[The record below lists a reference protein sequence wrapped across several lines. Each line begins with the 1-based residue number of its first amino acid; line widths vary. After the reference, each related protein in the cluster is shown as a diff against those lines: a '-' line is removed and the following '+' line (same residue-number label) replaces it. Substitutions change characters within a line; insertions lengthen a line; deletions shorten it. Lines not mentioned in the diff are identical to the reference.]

1 MHYFNPKRFFF
12 QFLIIIITSLNR
24 NSSICLQR
32 DNIKND
38 TSTLLWHYIQTKE
51 MERKNP
57 LSYRLHCNWLSSYIT
72 STREEMKKLLLKLI
86 SIFALISLKTYL
98 KWFINNT
105 SPKSTKSTQDLSSN
119 MHGCWITNV
128 PQRKSGDEIWF
139 VPVGLRCL
147 CIIEHLPDRQV
158 SLSSYL
164 SYSLRGPKWPALF
177 CLWSRKRVPRVCRN
191 LQKIAP

>member
-1 MHYFNPKRFFF
+1 M
-12 QFLIIIITSLNR
+12 IITSLNR

-51 MERKNP
+51 MERKKSDKIP
-57 LSYRLHCNWLSSYIT
+57 LSYRLHCNRLSSYIT
-72 STREEMKKLLLKLI
+72 SIREEVKKLLLKWI

-98 KWFINNT
+98 KWFINDI
-105 SPKSTKSTQDLSSN
+105 SLKSTKSTQDLSSD

-128 PQRKSGDEIWF
+128 PQRKSGDEFWF

-147 CIIEHLPDRQV
+147 CIIEHQHHHLCLTDKSPC
-158 SLSSYL
+158 
-164 SYSLRGPKWPALF
+164 PATF
-177 CLWSRKRVPRVCRN
+177 RTH
-191 LQKIAP
+191 

>member
-1 MHYFNPKRFFF
+1 M
-12 QFLIIIITSLNR
+12 IITSLNR

-51 MERKNP
+51 MERKKSDKIP
-57 LSYRLHCNWLSSYIT
+57 LSYRLHCNRLSSYIT
-72 STREEMKKLLLKLI
+72 SIREEVKKLLLKWI

-98 KWFINNT
+98 KWFINDI
-105 SPKSTKSTQDLSSN
+105 SLKSTKSTQDLSSD
-119 MHGCWITNV
+119 MHGCWITKV
-128 PQRKSGDEIWF
+128 RWWILVCSSWDPMFMYYWTSTSSS
-139 VPVGLRCL
+139 
-147 CIIEHLPDRQV
+147 LPDRQV
-158 SLSSYL
+158 SLSSYF

-177 CLWSRKRVPRVCRN
+177 CLWSGKRVPCVCRN